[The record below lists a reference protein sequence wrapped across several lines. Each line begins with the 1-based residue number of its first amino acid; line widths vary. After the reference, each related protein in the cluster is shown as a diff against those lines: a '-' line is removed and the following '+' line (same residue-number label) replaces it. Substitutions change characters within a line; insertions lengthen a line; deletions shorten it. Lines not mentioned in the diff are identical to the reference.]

1 MLHNQVAINVC
12 PAIQAKGTAK
22 SNAQLNFFS
31 TNLMVR
37 VNIDMMCT
45 KWRAKEN
52 KLQSDGTLT
61 TTCQYKYTDKGQQV
75 LTRTMQS

>member
-1 MLHNQVAINVC
+1 MLHNQVAINVSA
-12 PAIQAKGTAK
+12 AIQAKSTAK

-37 VNIDMMCT
+37 VNIDLMCR

-52 KLQSDGTLT
+52 KL
-61 TTCQYKYTDKGQQV
+61 
-75 LTRTMQS
+75 